1 MQVQRAYLKESE
13 QRERF
18 MSTSREAH
26 LGHGLAALVSL
37 LSIGF
42 RENLIKLWS

>member
-1 MQVQRAYLKESE
+1 MRVQCAHLKESE

-26 LGHGLAALVSL
+26 LGQGLAALVSL

-42 RENLIKLWS
+42 RENLIKLRG